1 MFPWI
6 LELFPILP
14 SSLEACYFQRW
25 KVACLQTLY
34 WHSGILTAFSFLNIN
49 LHTDVQQE
57 SKAAAAAAAAAAKSL
72 QSCPTLCNP
81 IDGSPPGSPV
91 PGILQAR
98 TLEWAAISF
107 SNLKLNIFKSVYLL
121 LYTYFLVQLSHDSVN
136 QVINLRAAFGSNTT
150 IIQSETVDSGSKIS
164 LEYVLTY
171 CSHTGQTF
179 IYVI

>member
-1 MFPWI
+1 MFMFPWI

-14 SSLEACYFQRW
+14 SSLEACYFQRC

-57 SKAAAAAAAAAAKSL
+57 SKAAAAAAKLL
-72 QSCPTLCNP
+72 QSCSTLCNP

-98 TLEWAAISF
+98 ALEWAAISF